1 MALQKLREDFY
12 FRDNEGLASGNLP
25 AALSSLLM
33 DLSYKKYELKAN
45 NEEVLNGQQFK
56 YETKLDT
63 EKIFSI

>member
-1 MALQKLREDFY
+1 
-12 FRDNEGLASGNLP
+12 
-25 AALSSLLM
+25 M